1 MRWRQRVPF
10 SGAIVIYSKIFS
22 LGTACIPSSRSSVP
36 SVLPV
41 LDQARQQAF
50 HDRFMPA
57 QAVFVIVRH
66 ASPPSSQVAEAAAMA
81 LGGAGAACPC
91 GDDGEHVDGVGQE
104 RDAETDSVHDDDQIC
119 GRDCGQGRFPPAAR
133 PTVFRRPN
141 RVHPRPTLQVPLDS
155 TLS

>member
-1 MRWRQRVPF
+1 MVMRWRQRVTF

-41 LDQARQQAF
+41 LDQARQERLDAGQRRFDILIDLDLLSVHRVLGFQHEGQAF

-66 ASPPSSQVAEAAAMA
+66 ASPPKYW
-81 LGGAGAACPC
+81 
-91 GDDGEHVDGVGQE
+91 
-104 RDAETDSVHDDDQIC
+104 DQ
-119 GRDCGQGRFPPAAR
+119 
-133 PTVFRRPN
+133 
-141 RVHPRPTLQVPLDS
+141 
-155 TLS
+155 

>member
-133 PTVFRRPN
+133 PAVSRRPN